1 MYCSALWFNSTK
13 TALTKLKIA
22 YNNSLR
28 TLLGLPKCNSANK
41 MFVNLRILLFG
52 ELLRKFV
59 LSFKTRISVS
69 HNSCLQSI
77 YNSEV
82 PLFSKILA
90 WWDVILTI

>member
-28 TLLGLPKCNSANK
+28 RLLGLPKCNSASE
-41 MFVNLRILLFG
+41 MFVNLGILSFG

-59 LSFKTRISVS
+59 FSLKTRISVS

-77 YNSEV
+77 NNSEI
-82 PLFSKILA
+82 PLFSKIWA